1 MNKTYVLVAGAVLVA
16 FLGVFFSGCSRM
28 HFCHPSPEKR
38 ADYFVKHITKELD
51 LNNEQ
56 KARLNKIKDEVLA
69 KFKEAKAEKADMHN
83 KAVALIK
90 QEKLDA
96 ATLDK
101 FISEK
106 EDKFK
111 KIKPFMIEKI
121 IEFHSM
127 LTPEQKVKLV
137 EEMEKIHK
145 KHHD

>member
-1 MNKTYVLVAGAVLVA
+1 MNKILVVVTSAVLVL
-16 FLGVFFSGCSRM
+16 FSGLFFSGCSRM
-28 HFCHPSPEKR
+28 HFCHQSPEKR
-38 ADYFVKHITKELD
+38 ADYFVKMITKELD
-51 LNNEQ
+51 LNDEQ
-56 KARLNKIKDEVLA
+56 KAKLNKIKNEVLA
-69 KFKEAKAEKADMHN
+69 KFKEAKAENADAHSKAI
-83 KAVALIK
+83 ALIR

-111 KIKPFMIEKI
+111 KIKPFVIEKI

-127 LTPEQKVKLV
+127 LTPEQRVKLA
-137 EEMEKIHK
+137 EKMEKIHK